1 MDGWM
6 GGLTHAWR
14 NEWMDGWTHA
24 WRDGWMGGHMHG
36 GIDDSRADEGRDG

>member
-1 MDGWM
+1 M